1 MNPKPHTLSH
11 TVELSDN
18 RIIQMVYG
26 IHDKNLLHIETNL
39 GVTIANRGNQL
50 TVTGDSLNVEN
61 ACLAINRLYGEAQ
74 NGKDI
79 TPADVQAAIRM
90 TELPDFAD
98 PIDGIS
104 IRTRRG
110 VITPRTPMQARYMR
124 SMQDNHITFG
134 IGSAGTGKT
143 YLGVCQAVECL
154 VNGDVERIVL
164 SRPAVEAGENL
175 GFLPGDLK
183 EKIDPYLRPIYDAL
197 YECLPA
203 DQVATKITSG
213 EIEIAPLAFMRG
225 RTLKNAF
232 VLLDEAQNT
241 TPVQMKMFLTRLGY
255 GSRMVVNGD
264 LTQVDL
270 PARQKSGLRDA
281 LEAIGHVKNIGIIR
295 FTGADV
301 VRHPLV
307 SDIIEAYDKHHDLDV
322 ERNWATKKATKTSN
336 QNPNPNHDEKIS

>member
-1 MNPKPHTLSH
+1 MNQIPNSTTQ
-11 TVELSDN
+11 TVELQDN

-26 IHDKNLLHIETNL
+26 VHDKNLVQIETNL
-39 GVTIANRGNQL
+39 GVTIVNRGNQL
-50 TVTGDSLNVEN
+50 SITGDPANVEN
-61 ACLAINRLYGEAQ
+61 ATATINRLYQQAQGGE
-74 NGKDI
+74 DI
-79 TPADVQAAIRM
+79 TPAHVQGAIRM
-90 TELPDFAD
+90 TALPDFAE
-98 PIDGIS
+98 PVDGVAIQ
-104 IRTRRG
+104 TRRG
-110 VITPRTPMQARYMR
+110 TITPRTPMQARYMR
-124 SMQDNHITFG
+124 SMQKNHITFG

-154 VNGDVERIVL
+154 VSGDVERIVL

-203 DQVATKITSG
+203 DQVATKIASG

-270 PARQKSGLRDA
+270 PPRQKSGLRDA
-281 LEAIGHVKNIGIIR
+281 LEAIRPIKDIGIIR

-307 SDIIEAYDKHHDLDV
+307 SKIIDAYDQHHDFAV
-322 ERNWATKKATKTSN
+322 ERTWENKKGENKKGENKKATN
-336 QNPNPNHDEKIS
+336 DQ

>member
-1 MNPKPHTLSH
+1 MTALPDSLCQTL
-11 TVELSDN
+11 ELEDN

-26 IHDKNLLHIETNL
+26 VHDKNLVQIEANL
-39 GVTIANRGNQL
+39 GVTVISRGNQL
-50 TVTGDSLNVEN
+50 TVTGDAANVEN
-61 ACLAINRLYGEAQ
+61 ACLAINRLYDEAQ

-79 TPADVQAAIRM
+79 TPAHVQAAIRM
-90 TELPDFAD
+90 TALPDFVE
-98 PIDGIS
+98 PIDS
-104 IRTRRG
+104 ITIKTRRG
-110 VITPRTPMQARYMR
+110 IITPRTPMQARYMQ
-124 SMQDNHITFG
+124 SMQHNHVTFG

-154 VNGDVERIVL
+154 LNGSVERIIL

-183 EKIDPYLRPIYDAL
+183 EKIDPYLRPLYDAL

-255 GSRMVVNGD
+255 GTYMVVNGD

-270 PARQKSGLRDA
+270 PPQQKSGLRDA
-281 LEAIGHVKNIGIIR
+281 LEAVGTLNTIGIIR

-307 SDIIEAYDKHHDLDV
+307 SHIIEAYDSHHDRDV
-322 ERNWATKKATKTSN
+322 ERHWATKKHQHHKTSTI
-336 QNPNPNHDEKIS
+336 K